1 MLSFQRLSVINLF
14 DVAKNFRRS
23 GGNQWLLDRYM
34 SGQQQRQS
42 KMAATNAAAATG
54 DPAAAAT
61 EQPFTP
67 PPTYVTSEMLRDSA
81 PVTIMAASPQKEATL
96 E

>member
-1 MLSFQRLSVINLF
+1 MINLF

-42 KMAATNAAAATG
+42 KMAATTAPAATG